1 MRSRDVSW
9 EIWRHKKCC
18 CILIKVLNYAL
29 GRHAICL
36 HLLIRSI
43 LLYLNRSDVFFHI
56 LIVTIVPSWV
66 SLRCCYCC
74 CSLHAPFLLQSLNSS
89 DLIFRPGNCICSY
102 TLAYAKHYNSETYIE
117 LIDDRNANI
126 MEKWFYTFVN
136 IEACALAQCPPFVP
150 INLFFCERF
159 DAIFFPEVKS
169 DNMLLLNKSG

>member
-9 EIWRHKKCC
+9 KIWRHNKCC

-74 CSLHAPFLLQSLNSS
+74 CSLHASFLLQSLNSS
-89 DLIFRPGNCICSY
+89 DISSFVRVIVSVYIPY

-126 MEKWFYTFVN
+126 MEK
-136 IEACALAQCPPFVP
+136 
-150 INLFFCERF
+150 
-159 DAIFFPEVKS
+159 
-169 DNMLLLNKSG
+169 

>member
-1 MRSRDVSW
+1 MLLHFNKSFKLRTWPPRNLFTLANTLHFALFKSQRRFLSYSYCYNCSKLGFTSMLLLLLFSSCTFSSTIFKF
-9 EIWRHKKCC
+9 IW
-18 CILIKVLNYAL
+18 Y
-29 GRHAICL
+29 
-36 HLLIRSI
+36 
-43 LLYLNRSDVFFHI
+43 
-56 LIVTIVPSWV
+56 
-66 SLRCCYCC
+66 
-74 CSLHAPFLLQSLNSS
+74 
-89 DLIFRPGNCICSY
+89 LIFRPGNCICSY